1 MSKKYKPAAAVI
13 VLILLVAVI
22 GIVTHVVM
30 KRIPTRQTMDLSEY
44 YGELADGEAAL
55 ILGDEKLETRALIVG
70 EKVYLPLDVVNT
82 YLNQRYYWDSANQQ
96 ILYATPSELTST
108 AAASE
113 AGDQVWLKD
122 GTVYLNLSFVQQ
134 YTDMDAYILQNPYR
148 VDIQYQ
154 FDNVKTVKVKKNTY
168 VRYQGG
174 IKSPVLTTVQKGTEL
189 RLVEELDNWDK
200 VSTDDGFIGYVE
212 KSKVGDPADAVF
224 ERNFAGEQYTYL
236 TMDQPVNMVWH
247 QVTSTDANA
256 YFADATANMTGVNV
270 ISPTWFYIA
279 DTSGNISNIASA
291 DYVSQAH
298 EKGLK
303 VWGLIDN
310 FTQDVST
317 TETLSSTAARQN
329 MISQLVQAALNVG
342 MDGINVDF
350 ESLSEDVGI
359 HFLEFLRELS
369 IECHK
374 NNLVL
379 SVDNPVPEDFT
390 SHYDR
395 AEQGKVV
402 DYVIIMGYDE
412 HFAGSYEAGSVAS
425 YNYVKEG
432 IEETLRDVPAD
443 KVINAVPFY
452 TRLWNE
458 TPKTDEER
466 AEDQGTEAASYSMK
480 VTSEALGMEEAAQRV
495 SEAGATVIWDD
506 TVKQNYAEWQGDN
519 DSTYRIW
526 LEDAS
531 SLEVKLGLMKDNNLA
546 GTAAWKLGFE
556 TSDIWDLIQKY
567 VN

>member
-1 MSKKYKPAAAVI
+1 MIKKHMPVLVVCLLI
-13 VLILLVAVI
+13 VLVSLIGGAVY
-22 GIVTHVVM
+22 GIN
-30 KRIPTRQTMDLSEY
+30 KLIPTSKQMDLTEY
-44 YGELADGEAAL
+44 YGQNADGEASLVAGTQKLEQKAL
-55 ILGDEKLETRALIVG
+55 ISGDE
-70 EKVYLPLDVVNT
+70 VYIPLDVVNG
-82 YLNQRYYWDSANQQ
+82 YLNQRYYWDSANKK
-96 ILYATPSELTST
+96 ILYATPTSLTEE
-108 AAASE
+108 AAS
-113 AGDQVWLKD
+113 DQPGGNVWLKES
-122 GTVYLNLSFVQQ
+122 TVYLKLDYVKK
-134 YTDMDAYILQNPYR
+134 YTDIDSYIYKDPAR
-148 VDIQYQ
+148 IAIQYK
-154 FDNVKTVKVKKNTY
+154 FSNVQTVTVKKDTVI
-168 VRYQGG
+168 RYRGG
-174 IKSPVLTTVQKGTEL
+174 IKSKILTKTAKDTVL
-189 RLVEELDNWDK
+189 RLMNEGEDWDQ
-200 VSTDDGFIGYVE
+200 VATDDGYIGYIQ
-212 KSKVGDPADAVF
+212 KKKVSAADTTDYKRSFKAEAYSYF
-224 ERNFAGEQYTYL
+224 
-236 TMDQPVNMVWH
+236 TMDEPVNLAWH
-247 QVTSTDANA
+247 QVTSTDANN
-256 YFADATANMTGVNV
+256 YFADTTQNMTGVNV
-270 ISPTWFYIA
+270 ISPTWFSVSDNDGNVSSLA
-279 DTSGNISNIASA
+279 SGE
-291 DYVSQAH
+291 YVMQAH

-303 VWGLIDN
+303 VWGLVDN
-310 FTQDVST
+310 FSENMST
-317 TETLSSTAARQN
+317 TTVLSNTAARQN
-329 MISQLVQAALNVG
+329 LENQLVTYALKAG
-342 MDGINVDF
+342 LDGINVDF

-359 HFLEFLRELS
+359 HFLQFLRELS
-369 IECHK
+369 IQCHE

-466 AEDQGTEAASYSMK
+466 AEDQGTEAESYSMK

-495 SEAGATVIWDD
+495 SEAGATVTWDD
-506 TVKQNYAEWQGDN
+506 TAKQNYAEWQGDN